1 MSPNNLAA
9 FISIHSLTIPPHS
22 FKPYSLFLSFPHF
35 LPSLW
40 SHLRILLFISLPN
53 WKWSEN
59 NFLGFP
65 QSNLPTSLHQ
75 WPQTLTSSSH
85 HGCTVYGQTSY
96 LFTGSH
102 PLSVT
107 QGYLS
112 LTQIALSVSF
122 FLSLPYDSHQDATW
136 YKTPHLKKKLPS
148 LQHFSDY
155 CLPKSKIPWMILLY
169 PPWQKWYFFPAPISL
184 LEITSSNISQP
195 PSSLLGDKWSS
206 SRNAKCE

>member
-1 MSPNNLAA
+1 MVSPHN
-9 FISIHSLTIPPHS
+9 

-96 LFTGSH
+96 LCTGSH

-112 LTQIALSVSF
+112 LTQIALSVF
-122 FLSLPYDSHQDATW
+122 FLSFSTLWFSSGCKHGTRYLIW
-136 YKTPHLKKKLPS
+136 KKNYPLSSIS
-148 LQHFSDY
+148 LITASQRGKF
-155 CLPKSKIPWMILLY
+155 PE
-169 PPWQKWYFFPAPISL
+169 WYFYTHYGKNGTFFQHQFLFLRSQAAMFPNLPVVC
-184 LEITSSNISQP
+184 LEINDPVLEMQSVSKSDVTHLIY
-195 PSSLLGDKWSS
+195 GD
-206 SRNAKCE
+206 